1 MIAATGTEMQKEME
15 LLNRYTKKTLSPEEV
30 YRFEIVLCDNEVD
43 RDGEAF
49 TSETLQ
55 ELAKLFL
62 GKTGI
67 FDHNPTGKNQTARIY
82 DTAVETVVG
91 KETQLKTPY
100 QQLKA
105 KAYMVKTKGNED
117 LILEIEA
124 GIKKEV
130 SVGCKVEKRLCS
142 ICKTDWNQSRCEHRP
157 GKSYHGKLCC
167 GELSHATDAYEWS
180 FVAVPAQKNAGVTK
194 EYKEFKAKGGSQMPI
209 LKMVEKKLTSISAGE
224 DIVLTKE
231 EAELLRE
238 EMEVLHKKAELGES
252 FLNHKRKNLERLMFL
267 AEEELPAGN
276 VASVVKKMDLEELE
290 AYEKYYK
297 KKLAFSG
304 SKNSESPEVGIVQL
318 APAKKENSLQ
328 KDNDVFRI

>member
-1 MIAATGTEMQKEME
+1 MIGTTGLELQQEME
-15 LLNRYTKKTLSPEEV
+15 LINRYTKKTVSAEEV

-49 TSETLQ
+49 TEETLV
-55 ELAKLFL
+55 ELSKLFL

-67 FDHNPTGKNQTARIY
+67 FDHDPSGKNQTARIY
-82 DTAVETVVG
+82 DAVVVTLPG
-91 KETQLKTPY
+91 KETQRKTPY

-130 SVGCKVEKRLCS
+130 SVGCKVEQRLCS
-142 ICKTDWNQSRCEHRP
+142 ICRTDWNQGHCEHRL
-157 GKSYHGKLCC
+157 GKKYHGKLCC
-167 GELSHATDAYEWS
+167 GELHHATDAYEWS

-194 EYKEFKAKGGSQMPI
+194 EYQIGMGKDGMAVLETVK
-209 LKMVEKKLTSISAGE
+209 KKLCLAEESTDVVLTGAEADLLRREMEDLKKKAALGE
-224 DIVLTKE
+224 DFLCSKQ
-231 EAELLRE
+231 
-238 EMEVLHKKAELGES
+238 KKV
-252 FLNHKRKNLERLMFL
+252 ERLIFL
-267 AEEELPAGN
+267 AEGELPAKK

-290 AYEKYYK
+290 AYESYYE
-297 KKLAFSG
+297 KKLALFDYR
-304 SKNSESPEVGIVQL
+304 ESDPEKKGVVQL
-318 APAKKENSLQ
+318 AAQKKETGPL